1 MPALAAIATLAT
13 AATIAAALTAALA
26 AHRSLATAPLPP
38 LLSPHMPSS
47 PDACRCRAPTPSSFS
62 GRLPSG
68 WTFLGR
74 AQPAAVKT
82 TAKTAAVSAA
92 ALPIAAETAAL
103 PAAVSAAALPIAG
116 GRALLASK
124 VKLKSGFSPEKM
136 LYAPGL
142 VAEPR
147 YLAAKIS
154 GEELSP
160 LKSSMNTSCPSRS
173 PRAGASL

>member
-1 MPALAAIATLAT
+1 MHHVRRRAWSGLPPPAILSSAATTRSSSTSGCVAALTATHGITSLRMPALAAIATLAT

-38 LLSPHMPSS
+38 LLSPHMPSA

-103 PAAVSAAALPIAG
+103 PAAVSTEIFAV
-116 GRALLASK
+116 K
-124 VKLKSGFSPEKM
+124 VGDS
-136 LYAPGL
+136 
-142 VAEPR
+142 
-147 YLAAKIS
+147 IS
-154 GEELSP
+154 
-160 LKSSMNTSCPSRS
+160 
-173 PRAGASL
+173 

>member
-68 WTFLGR
+68 WSFLGR

-103 PAAVSAAALPIAG
+103 TTATVCVCVCACVRSHDKALVGSHNAFG
-116 GRALLASK
+116 G
-124 VKLKSGFSPEKM
+124 V
-136 LYAPGL
+136 
-142 VAEPR
+142 
-147 YLAAKIS
+147 
-154 GEELSP
+154 
-160 LKSSMNTSCPSRS
+160 
-173 PRAGASL
+173 